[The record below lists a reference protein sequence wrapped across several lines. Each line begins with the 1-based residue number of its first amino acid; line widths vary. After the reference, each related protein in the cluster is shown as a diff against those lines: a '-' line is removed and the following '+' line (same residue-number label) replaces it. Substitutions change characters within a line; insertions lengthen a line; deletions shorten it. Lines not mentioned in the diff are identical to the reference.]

1 MFTLSARYYD
11 KIYGFKD
18 YRKEAAYLEET
29 IRAHLRTGGKR
40 LLDLACGSGQHLAYF
55 QQQFAIQGL
64 DLSPE
69 LLELARERLPE
80 VPFHLADM
88 ADFDLGAPFD
98 VLTCLFSAVG
108 YLKTLERLRQAAACW
123 AKHLVPG
130 GVLLIEPWFTPA
142 DWKPGSVHA
151 ILVDEPELK
160 IARLS
165 TSKVDGRLSYFDLH
179 YLVATPEDT
188 QHYVERHELGLF
200 EMQEQLDILAQAG
213 LMPLY
218 DPAGPSGRGLL
229 IARKPV

>member
-11 KIYGFKD
+11 KLYSFKD
-18 YRKEAAYLEET
+18 YRKEAASLEET
-29 IRAHLRTGGKR
+29 IHTHQRSARRR
-40 LLDLACGSGQHLAYF
+40 LLDIACGSGQHLVYLREK
-55 QQQFAIQGL
+55 FAVQGL

-80 VPFHLADM
+80 VPFHQADM
-88 ADFDLGAPFD
+88 AGFDLGEQFD

-108 YLKTLERLRQAAACW
+108 YLKTLERFRQAAACW
-123 AKHLVPG
+123 AAHLAPG

-142 DWKPGSVHA
+142 DWKPGTVHA
-151 ILVDEPELK
+151 VLVDEPQLK

-165 TSKVDGRLSYFDLH
+165 TSKMDGRLSYFDLH

-200 EMQEQLDILAQAG
+200 EIQEQLDILSQAG
-213 LMPLY
+213 FEPIY

-229 IARKPV
+229 IARQPL